1 MSELNIAIADDN
13 QQTLDL
19 LTEILEGEEG
29 IQHCRK
35 GWITGRTLTI

>member
-29 IQHCRK
+29 IRIVGK
-35 GWITGRTLTI
+35 ADNGEDASI